1 MMNAKRELGDLAI
14 FGGRSVFDSPRST
27 SNLVRPDVEKF
38 LDYSRLFYAQHQYTN
53 NGPLVTLLEKRL
65 AEFHQAEYCIAFCSG
80 FWALA
85 LVIKALAL
93 KGRTEMVMPSL
104 TYRRMA
110 DIAAWANLKP
120 RFCEVDS
127 ATLALDACTARACVT
142 ENTALILAAH
152 PIVNCCDVSGL
163 ESLSREC
170 GIPLLFDSV
179 ESVYESVAGG
189 RIGGFGAA
197 EVFSMHASKLLN
209 GFEGG
214 YVTTNDPGLAENLR
228 LTRGFGFSGPDHIS
242 VPGGINAK
250 LNEVHAAMGLAS
262 LDDIEDQVRRNRQR
276 YNTYQSRL
284 AAVPGVRL
292 LEFDERYRTSYKNIV
307 IELLDG
313 WPLSRKDTLSIM
325 NAEKMLARAYYHP
338 PLHRKRMRY
347 PHVPAELPLTDALSE
362 RFVLMPCG
370 HMVSDADIDQV
381 VALLEFMHANA
392 GAINGRLRMT
402 DGK

>member
-1 MMNAKRELGDLAI
+1 MSAKRELGDLAI
-14 FGGRSVFDSPRST
+14 FGGGSVFDSPRST
-27 SNLVRPDVEKF
+27 SNLVCPDAEKF
-38 LDYSRLFYAQHQYTN
+38 FAYSRLFYRQHQYTN

-65 AEFHQAEYCIAFCSG
+65 AEFHEAEFCVAFCSG
-80 FWALA
+80 FWTLVLA
-85 LVIKALAL
+85 IKALAL
-93 KGRTEMVMPSL
+93 KGRTELVMPSL

-110 DIAAWANLKP
+110 DIAAWTELKP
-120 RFCEVDS
+120 NFCDVDP
-127 ATLALDACTARACVT
+127 ATLALSEGTARACIN

-163 ESLSREC
+163 ETLSRES

-179 ESVYESVAGG
+179 ESVYESIDAG
-189 RIGGFGAA
+189 RIGRFGEA

-214 YVTTNDPGLAENLR
+214 YVTTNNPALADSLR
-228 LTRGFGFSGPDHIS
+228 LTRGFGFNGPDHIS

-276 YNTYQSRL
+276 YETYKRL
-284 AAVPGVRL
+284 LGAVPGVRL

-313 WPLSRKDTLSIM
+313 WPLSRAETLGIM

-347 PHVPAELPLTDALSE
+347 PNVPAVLPLTDALAE

-370 HMVSDADIDQV
+370 HMVSDADIGEV
-381 VALLEFMHANA
+381 VALLEFIHRNA
-392 GAINGRLRMT
+392 VAINGRLHTT
-402 DGK
+402 DRE